1 VLTFISVSRNLY
13 DYDDQVSDSH
23 GQVAALFITWGG
35 GLNVVGGSI
44 SGCCGTVVLY
54 GAPRSIYSSNDF
66 TETFVKVGNYPL
78 AKSDHGVKLCENRTR
93 ENLGNRIIS
102 LEY

>member
-1 VLTFISVSRNLY
+1 MLLAGRFRDVVAQLY
-13 DYDDQVSDSH
+13 CMERLDPS
-23 GQVAALFITWGG
+23 
-35 GLNVVGGSI
+35 N
-44 SGCCGTVVLY
+44 
-54 GAPRSIYSSNDF
+54 SSNDF